1 MHLTIGK
8 TVFLKELN
16 ILQGVV
22 EKKSTIPI
30 LSNLLLEAIGEEL
43 WIKGTD
49 LDVSISTRCES
60 EIKQEGAICVQ
71 AKKLFEIIR
80 SLPEAEIEIK
90 CGGNDQ
96 VSLVCERSR
105 FKMLGLPRDN
115 FPEIK
120 SFDGTSWP
128 IPSDLMRTFIS
139 RTIFAIT
146 TEESR
151 YALNGAKFELSEKG
165 IRMVATDGHRLSFIE
180 KQSNFGDGRLDVL
193 IPKKTLAE
201 LSRLCMET
209 SEDVEVG
216 NADNHLFFRVGK
228 RLLVS
233 RTLTGQFPN
242 YELVLPKENNN
253 RVVIENSRVA
263 AAIRRVALMAD
274 DRSHAIKFNVCD
286 GQINITSQSS
296 EMGEAVESLPVEYAG
311 PSITAGFNA
320 QYLLDFF
327 NVVQDGDV
335 VFEFKDGNSQTQI
348 KSNNNS
354 DYDLRYIVMPM
365 RL

>member
-8 TVFLKELN
+8 TAFLKELN

-30 LSNLLLEAIGEEL
+30 LSNLLLEAADGEL
-43 WIKGTD
+43 RIMGTD
-49 LDVSISTRCES
+49 LDVSISTRCDA
-60 EIKQEGAICVQ
+60 EIRQEGAICVQ
-71 AKKLFEIIR
+71 AKKLFEIVR
-80 SLPEAEIEIK
+80 SLPDADIDIK
-90 CGGNDQ
+90 RDEKDQ

-105 FKMLGLPRDN
+105 FKMLGLPKDN

-120 SFDGTSWP
+120 TFDGTFWP
-128 IPSDLMRTFIS
+128 ISSDIIRMFIS

-151 YALNGAKFELSEKG
+151 YALNGAKIELSGKE

-180 KQSNFGDGRLDVL
+180 KHSDFGAAQLNVL
-193 IPKKTLAE
+193 IPKKTLTE
-201 LSRLCMET
+201 LSRLCAEA
-209 SEDVEVG
+209 DDIVEIGDGG
-216 NADNHLFFRVGK
+216 NHIFFRVGK
-228 RLLVS
+228 RLLAS

-242 YELVLPKENNN
+242 YELVLPRENNN
-253 RVVIENSRVA
+253 RVVVENLRVA
-263 AAIRRVALMAD
+263 SAIRRVALMAD
-274 DRSHAIKFNVCD
+274 DRSHAIKFDVGD
-286 GQINITSQSS
+286 GQINITSQSA
-296 EMGEAVESLPVEYAG
+296 EMGEAGESLPVEYSG

-327 NVVQDGDV
+327 SVIQDGEV
-335 VFEFKDGNSQTQI
+335 VFEFKDGNSQAQI
-348 KSNNNS
+348 RPNNDS
-354 DYDLRYIVMPM
+354 EYDLRYIVMPM

>member
-16 ILQGVV
+16 ALQGVV

-30 LSNLLLEAIGEEL
+30 LSNLLLEAVSGEL

-49 LDVSISTRCES
+49 LDVSISTRCEA
-60 EIKQEGAICVQ
+60 EIKQEGAVCIQ

-80 SLPEAEIEIK
+80 LLPDADIEIK
-90 CGGNDQ
+90 RGENDQ

-105 FKMLGLPRDN
+105 FKMLGLPKDN

-120 SFDGTSWP
+120 TFEGAFWL
-128 IPSDLMRTFIS
+128 IPSDLIRTFIS
-139 RTIFAIT
+139 RTVFAIT

-151 YALNGAKFELSEKG
+151 YALNGAKMELSGKG

-180 KQSNFGDGRLDVL
+180 RYTDFGDARLDVL
-193 IPKKTLAE
+193 IPKKTLTE
-201 LSRLCMET
+201 LSRLCLET
-209 SEDVEVG
+209 GDAVEVG
-216 NADNHLFFRVGK
+216 NSDNHLFFRVGK
-228 RLLVS
+228 RLLAS

-253 RVVIENSRVA
+253 RVVAENARVA
-263 AAIRRVALMAD
+263 SAIKRVALMAD
-274 DRSHAIKFNVCD
+274 DRSHAIKFDVSD

-296 EMGEAVESLPVEYAG
+296 EMGEAGESLPVEYSG
-311 PSITAGFNA
+311 PQITAGFNA

-327 NVVQDGDV
+327 NVIQDGDV
-335 VFEFKDGNSQTQI
+335 IFEFKDGNSQTQI
-348 KSNNNS
+348 RSSNDS
-354 DYDLRYIVMPM
+354 EYDLRYIVMPM